1 MSVTVSHVE
10 VSRIEIVS
18 QIENVSYLEKLIVI
32 AVSVTDIIL
41 ESVRN
46 R

>member
-41 ESVRN
+41 ESFRN